1 MTDRVSDRVNAV
13 QAEALRRSRRE
24 GRQLAPLRWG
34 VVAIVVLMALTSKP
48 GIGLSGRHLGLA
60 IALVVFVIEMAG
72 SPMLRFGGLA
82 VRVAPLPGRGV
93 RGGATVVLQPNGL
106 SELPGSAVVFTAGVA
121 LAPALAAVVGGAV
134 TVG

>member
-1 MTDRVSDRVNAV
+1 MTDRVSDRVNAA

-24 GRQLAPLRWG
+24 GRQLDPLRWW

-60 IALVVFVIEMAG
+60 IALIVFVIEMAG
-72 SPMLRFGGLA
+72 WPMLRFGGLA
-82 VRVAPLPGRGV
+82 VRVVELTVMGV
-93 RGGATVVLQPNGL
+93 SSVAIVVLQPNGV

-121 LAPALAAVVGGAV
+121 LTPA
-134 TVG
+134 